1 MSTQITETS
10 AEIQASTNPFP
21 GLRPFEFDESH
32 LFFGRD
38 GQSEQLI
45 GKLSRTHFLA
55 VVGTSGSGKSSLVRA
70 GFLPALQGGFMTS
83 AGSAWRVAILRP
95 GNDPIGNLAR
105 SLNAPDV
112 FGSELEEN
120 AAIQTAIAESTLRRG
135 SLGLVDTVR
144 QAVMA
149 GDENLL
155 VVVDQ
160 FEEIFRFARVA
171 EGEQYGNEAAAFI
184 KLLLEASRQR
194 DLPIFVVLTMRSDY
208 LGDCSQFWGL
218 PEAINESQ
226 YLIPRLTRDQLREA
240 ITGPVAVGGGKITP
254 RLVNRLLNDVGDNQD
269 QLPVLQHLLMR
280 AWAEWKEKKLGI
292 KDTEDGAG
300 RPHQEVHQG
309 DAMDLCCADAVG
321 GMGHAL
327 SRHADEAYSDL
338 PDERH
343 REVAEKVF
351 KALTEKGPD
360 NREIR
365 RPITLGEICA
375 ITAASQSEVVTV
387 IDTFRQPGRSF
398 VMPPADVS
406 LNSESLID
414 ISHESLIRG
423 WMRLKD
429 WVDEE
434 ARSARIY
441 RRLAETAVLYKEGG
455 AGLWRDPDLQIAL
468 AWREQGKP
476 NEVWARRYHPAFAL
490 ATDFLD
496 ESVTARDAQAAS
508 DEARRRR
515 EIKRSRLT
523 ALIFGVA
530 FLFSLAMGVYAYGAK
545 NKAESAKNDAL
556 GQKKLAESAKEAA
569 LTQKKAAD
577 AAKEEA
583 LAQKN
588 VANTAK
594 DEALAQKQA
603 ADKAKNEAL
612 EQKKAADLARNDALR
627 QKMSADLAKNNALR
641 QTEVAQAEALKGRAL
656 GALKEQDPN
665 GAIQLFGDLKK
676 LYEVRKD
683 AAGASYALA
692 SIADI
697 HRDRAPVGL
706 FAQEFGQALGS
717 LGESEDPD
725 SQMVKQ
731 YYQMIA
737 AMSTN
742 VDQDEAAMKEEFA
755 KEARVALDYYNQ
767 ALAADKHNTSQDHY
781 AREANIFKN
790 LGDIQ
795 VGLVGMLITAREAE
809 KETKAR
815 EFQPGIDRGIEY
827 YTQAR
832 TNYKAAQLYSDE
844 ADMLAKIG
852 HVLLISLSFKA
863 DSTSSEKPAN
873 GQQQPPPD
881 PRQDPKVAAEM
892 DRMFEVY
899 DQSYAAY
906 QKAGKP
912 LMQAAVMVR
921 LGELSQ
927 QFYKGNVEKSREGI
941 RYLERARDLY
951 RSERAYRR
959 VGSTDEELAQLHGE
973 LSDKEKE
980 LAAYQDAFEAYRM
993 AALEPKAKPD
1003 NITKADQMLTKAGGL
1018 LLQSGG
1024 KEKTRP
1030 FFESAINVY
1039 LNDRVGLPR
1048 ILTTI
1053 ATFYKEKEDY
1063 AEAVKYLERRR
1074 EAWRQAGKFLEE
1086 GNTLVEIGTMQNSVE
1101 QAAAAIGSFSA
1112 ARRAYGQID
1121 LRAEDPNERS
1131 VHATKLM
1138 EIALL
1143 YAEQDK
1149 QQAVA
1154 TYEEALQVEM
1164 QSTNS
1169 YSLQRILQLEGA
1181 ILLEMK
1187 TEEAKAKAQQLFQKV
1202 GDFYHDKNDSDSE
1215 ASTLVAIGDLYKGIK
1230 EAAEARAFYNRAR
1243 TIYLSKKGAYQLMNL
1258 LKKTGDLEVEQNPG
1272 RTLVQYYVSE
1282 AESAARSQD
1291 HLSQGIALEVTGS
1304 AYRDKEKQKALDYFE
1319 QARVAYHAGGAKD
1332 AEISVIRSMSYL
1344 QGDMG
1349 NKLESERLRKQAD
1362 EMARTPK

>member
-1 MSTQITETS
+1 MSTQITETA

-292 KDTEDGAG
+292 KETEDGAG
-300 RPHQEVHQG
+300 RPHKEVHQG

-375 ITAASQSEVVTV
+375 ITAASQSEVITV

-476 NEVWARRYHPAFAL
+476 NEVWARRYHPEFAL

-496 ESVTARDAQAAS
+496 ESVTVRDAQAAS

-545 NKAESAKNDAL
+545 NTAEN
-556 GQKKLAESAKEAA
+556 QKKLAESAKEGA
-569 LTQKKAAD
+569 LIQKKAAD
-577 AAKEEA
+577 RAKEDA
-583 LAQKN
+583 LAQK
-588 VANTAK
+588 ATADTAK
-594 DEALAQKQA
+594 NEALAQKQT
-603 ADKAKNEAL
+603 ADTAKNEAL
-612 EQKKAADLARNDALR
+612 DQKKAADTAKNDALAQKQTADTAKLEAQR
-627 QKMSADLAKNNALR
+627 QF
-641 QTEVAQAEALKGRAL
+641 EVAQAEALKGRAL
-656 GALKEQDPN
+656 GALKDQKPDDAIKLFNELQQLYQNRQD
-665 GAIQLFGDLKK
+665 GAG
-676 LYEVRKD
+676 V
-683 AAGASYALA
+683 SYALA
-692 SIADI
+692 NIGDI
-697 HRDRAPVGL
+697 HRDRAPMGIFAAESSNNSGAGENL
-706 FAQEFGQALGS
+706 FGD
-717 LGESEDPD
+717 SEDD
-725 SQMVKQ
+725 ESQLMKQ
-731 YYQMIA
+731 YVQMISV
-737 AMSTN
+737 MSTRG
-742 VDQDEAAMKEEFA
+742 DQDEDAMMEEFA
-755 KEARVALDYYNQ
+755 KEARVAVDYYNQ
-767 ALAADKHNTSQDHY
+767 ALQANQHTTGSDHY
-781 AREANIFKN
+781 AKEGNILKN
-790 LGDIQ
+790 LGDLQ
-795 VGLVGMLITAREAE
+795 VGLVSMPRNSKGSSAE
-809 KETKAR
+809 KGSTTR
-815 EFQPGIDRGIEY
+815 ELQTEIDRGIQY
-827 YTQAR
+827 YTKAR
-832 TNYKAAQLYSDE
+832 VAYKEGQLYSE
-844 ADMLAKIG
+844 EGDMLKKIG
-852 HVLLISLSFKA
+852 DVLVSSLSDKA
-863 DSTSSEKPAN
+863 AAKPTPTAAS
-873 GQQQPPPD
+873 GQPQPTPD
-881 PRQDPKVAAEM
+881 PMQDREAVAEM
-892 DRMFEVY
+892 KRIIEYY
-899 DQSYAAY
+899 DQASAAY
-906 QKAGKP
+906 QRANKP
-912 LMQAAVMVR
+912 LPQAAMLARVGAMYEVV
-921 LGELSQ
+921 
-927 QFYKGNVEKSREGI
+927 YKDDAEKSAYAL
-941 RYLERARDLY
+941 RYLVSARDLY
-951 RSERAYRR
+951 RSQKAFRR
-959 VGSTDEELAQLHGE
+959 EGPVDESLAELYGK
-973 LSDKEKE
+973 LSDKNKE
-980 LAAYQDAFEAYRM
+980 VASYIEAVDAYRM
-993 AALEPKAKPD
+993 AALEPKAKAD
-1003 NITKADQMLTKAGGL
+1003 NATKADDMVKKVGGL
-1018 LLQSGG
+1018 LFGSSG
-1024 KEKTRP
+1024 KEKAGE
-1030 FFESAINVY
+1030 FFEEAIARNG
-1039 LNDRVGLPR
+1039 NDPASKARL
-1048 ILTTI
+1048 LTSI
-1053 ATFYKEKEDY
+1053 GDFYKEKGDS
-1063 AEAVKYLERRR
+1063 AQAIKYYERKGQTWHRAR
-1074 EAWRQAGKFLEE
+1074 KFLEE
-1086 GNTLVEIGTMQNSVE
+1086 GNTLVDIGTMQNSPE
-1101 QAAAAIGSFSA
+1101 QVAAAISSFDA
-1112 ARRAYGQID
+1112 ARKAYGQID
-1121 LRAEDPNERS
+1121 LRAEQANDKS
-1131 VHATKLM
+1131 LHSTKLLD
-1138 EIALL
+1138 IAVV
-1143 YAEQDK
+1143 YAEHDK
-1149 QQAVA
+1149 QKAVA
-1154 TYEEALQVEM
+1154 TYEEALQVELVNP
-1164 QSTNS
+1164 NS
-1169 YSLQRILQLEGA
+1169 YSQQRILREEGA
-1181 ILLEMK
+1181 ILLELK
-1187 TEEAKAKAQQLFQKV
+1187 TDEAKTKAQQLFKTV
-1202 GDFYHDKNDSDSE
+1202 LEFYRGKQDSDNE
-1215 ASTLVAIGDLYKGIK
+1215 ATILISIGDLYKGAK
-1230 EAAEARAFYNRAR
+1230 ESAEAQAYYDRAR
-1243 TIYLSKKGAYQLMNL
+1243 AIYLGKKTIYQLLNV
-1258 LKKTGDLEVEQNPG
+1258 LKLKGDLEVEQNPG
-1272 RTLVQYYVSE
+1272 RSLVEYYLGE
-1282 AESAARSQD
+1282 AESAKRSGD
-1291 HLSQGIALEVTGS
+1291 FLSQGIALEATGNT
-1304 AYRDKEKQKALDYFE
+1304 YREKEKQKAVDYLE
-1319 QARVAYHAGGAKD
+1319 QARLAYHTAGLKD
-1332 AEISVIRSMSYL
+1332 AEISVIRTMGYL
-1344 QGDMG
+1344 QREMG
-1349 NKLESERLRKQAD
+1349 NKVKAEQLGKQAD
-1362 EMARTPK
+1362 EMSRPQQ